1 MKRVR
6 LLATPR
12 WLGSLEPDPPMRL
25 LLVEDSA
32 RLAELLGETVREA
45 GWRLD
50 AVTSIADAEAA
61 LALNEHDLVLL
72 DLGLPDGNGLDL
84 LRTIRRQHK
93 DLPVLVITA
102 RGSIEERIEG
112 LDAGADDYL
121 VKPFHHREFLARCRA
136 MLRRSPTALQP
147 VLECGG
153 LRFDPATA
161 ELSCDG
167 VPVPLPP
174 RERALVELLMRD
186 AGRVVQKRKLE
197 LTLSEF
203 GEEMTA
209 NALELAVS
217 RLRKKLQPL
226 PTRANLVTVRGVGYM
241 LQAEA

>member
-1 MKRVR
+1 
-6 LLATPR
+6 
-12 WLGSLEPDPPMRL
+12 MRL
-25 LLVEDSA
+25 LLVEDSP

-50 AVTSIADAEAA
+50 VVTTIADATVT
-61 LALNEHDLVLL
+61 LTLREHDLILL
-72 DLGLPDGNGLDL
+72 DLGLPDGNGLEL
-84 LRTIRRQHK
+84 LRQIRKTYK

-136 MLRRSPTALQP
+136 MLRRSPTSLQP
-147 VLECGG
+147 VLECGH
-153 LRFDPATA
+153 LRYDPAMA
-161 ELSCDG
+161 ELSCSSTI
-167 VPVPLPP
+167 VALPP
-174 RERALVELLMRD
+174 RERALAELLMRD

-197 LTLSEF
+197 LALSEF

-217 RLRKKLQPL
+217 RLRKKLL
-226 PTRANLVTVRGVGYM
+226 PFETGADLVTVRGVGYM
-241 LQAEA
+241 LQAAP

>member
-1 MKRVR
+1 
-6 LLATPR
+6 
-12 WLGSLEPDPPMRL
+12 MRL
-25 LLVEDSA
+25 LLVEDSP

-50 AVTSIADAEAA
+50 VVTTVADATVT
-61 LALNEHDLVLL
+61 LTWREHDLVLL
-72 DLGLPDGNGLDL
+72 DLGLPDGNGLEL
-84 LRTIRRQHK
+84 LRLIRRTYK

-136 MLRRSPTALQP
+136 MLRRSPTSLQP
-147 VLECGG
+147 VLECGH
-153 LRFDPATA
+153 LRYDPATA
-161 ELSCDG
+161 ELSCG
-167 VPVPLPP
+167 GIIVALPP
-174 RERALVELLMRD
+174 RERALAELLMRD

-197 LTLSEF
+197 LALSEF

-217 RLRKKLQPL
+217 RLRKKLLPL
-226 PTRANLVTVRGVGYM
+226 ETGADLVTVRGVGYM
-241 LQAEA
+241 LQAAP